1 MFVSDHVAHALVELV
16 SLHSMSNLVMG
27 AASDK
32 RYSRS
37 ANHLAI
43 YENYVMF
50 ISIGNYFFT

>member
-1 MFVSDHVAHALVELV
+1 MSDHVAHALVELV
-16 SLHSMSNLVMG
+16 SLHGMSNLVMG

-37 ANHLAI
+37 ANHVAI
-43 YENYVMF
+43 YENYVIF